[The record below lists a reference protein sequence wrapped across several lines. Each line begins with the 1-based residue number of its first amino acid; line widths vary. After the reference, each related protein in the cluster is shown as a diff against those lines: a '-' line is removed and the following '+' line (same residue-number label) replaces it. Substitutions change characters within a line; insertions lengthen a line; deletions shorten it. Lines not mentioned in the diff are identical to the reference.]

1 MEGRTKGRNRR
12 GNEDLDV
19 AADAALLSRAFPE
32 RDLLVGSKRATFTA
46 ACQSQN
52 KTDLYRPRGLLYVKM
67 PKAASTTGA
76 GIALRMARTLDLK
89 DPRGCVSFHHGT
101 ALLANYKDR
110 DVEFSFLW
118 STIRE
123 PVARVVSEILH
134 FQTPHILKLV
144 GPGNLTEV
152 RRKKISLFVTQH
164 LTGEHTT
171 HQLQYLKLKDEKRT
185 LKNVTRWMMEEV
197 TRVLHSYVL
206 AHSHT
211 PYLACY
217 SSTVFWC

>member
-1 MEGRTKGRNRR
+1 MRWCAVAVVFLLFICGVPIAALAPE
-12 GNEDLDV
+12 NEDWDV

-32 RDLLVGSKRATFTA
+32 RDLLVGSKRATFAA

-52 KTDLYRPRGLLYVKM
+52 KTDLYRPRGLLFVKV

-89 DPRGCVSFHHGT
+89 DPRGCVSFQHGS
-101 ALLANYKDR
+101 ARRANYKDR

-123 PVARVVSEILH
+123 PGARVASEILH
-134 FQTPHILKLV
+134 FHKPELLKLV

-152 RRKKISLFVTQH
+152 GRKHVSLFVKKLLTQ
-164 LTGEHTT
+164 GPIT
-171 HQLQYLKLKDEKRT
+171 HQLDYLRLNAGT
-185 LKNVTRWMMEEV
+185 LKPKKKKKGWITKDVTH
-197 TRVLHSYVL
+197 VLHS
-206 AHSHT
+206 
-211 PYLACY
+211 
-217 SSTVFWC
+217 